1 MRYTYNELLPHPDQN
16 DHHQKKKN
24 LQAINAK
31 EGVETRKLSSTV
43 GGNIN
48 FCSHYGEQYGS
59 SLKS

>member
-1 MRYTYNELLPHPDQN
+1 MSYYLTLIRMTNIK
-16 DHHQKKKN
+16 KKKN

-31 EGVETRKLSSTV
+31 EGVETRKLSCTV

>member
-31 EGVETRKLSSTV
+31 EGVEKRKLSCTV
-43 GGNIN
+43 GGNIDL
-48 FCSHYGEQYGS
+48 CSHYAEQYGS
-59 SLKS
+59 P

>member
-1 MRYTYNELLPHPDQN
+1 MSYYLTLIRMTIIK
-16 DHHQKKKN
+16 KKKN

-31 EGVETRKLSSTV
+31 EGVETRKLSCTV